1 MNAIVEQ
8 LKSTAA
14 ATKATDLRAA
24 FAADP
29 QRFSRFSVSLDDL
42 LMDYSKTAVN
52 DEILA
57 LLVKLAE
64 TGGVEAKRDEMFS
77 GKAINFV
84 PMRQCWLTARM
95 SCPTSTRSLPPW
107 ASSPTVS
114 APAS

>member
-29 QRFSRFSVSLDDL
+29 QRFSRFSVSLGDL
-42 LMDYSKTAVN
+42 LMDFSKTAVN
-52 DEILA
+52 DEILK

-64 TGGVEAKRDEMFS
+64 DR
-77 GKAINFV
+77 
-84 PMRQCWLTARM
+84 RR
-95 SCPTSTRSLPPW
+95 
-107 ASSPTVS
+107 
-114 APAS
+114 